1 MSDEETTGEEP
12 SGGSAGLRAG
22 GSLTSHAVG
31 GGIRSLSF
39 LLISRGSTPSNPPRL
54 VVFGHT
60 PYLSTDS
67 L

>member
-1 MSDEETTGEEP
+1 MSDEETTDEEP

-22 GSLTSHAVG
+22 VSLASHTVG
-31 GGIRSLSF
+31 RVSSLFF

-54 VVFGHT
+54 AVFGHT